1 VAPVDGWLPSVLSI
15 AYNMQMQANAVK
27 RMNIA
32 LSMRWVTAS
41 AMAAAAL
48 VLAIGSLRR
57 AFDRLVVAM
66 DAAVPEPAFL
76 AVAEIVAAA
85 GGCWLAV
92 GTLCVLLGETPWR
105 GSGSTRRLGRRCVPR
120 CWRAGVLA
128 VVGTGLLAGPALA
141 SAAGTQTRPPADQH
155 THQPRGALGVLD
167 GLVLPDRASGGWHG
181 RSTVVVA
188 LALYSLTILVRNI
201 VAGLDAVPDD
211 VVDAATGMGFGRNR
225 MLWRVQVP
233 LALPAVFAGLRV
245 ATVSTIALTT
255 IGFLVGF
262 GGLGNL
268 ISDGFTS
275 NFRPQV
281 LLAAALCVVLAVA
294 ADLLLLALQK
304 SVTPW
309 ARGARA

>member
-1 VAPVDGWLPSVLSI
+1 MSRLLGTQDTAAWAVAPVDGWLPSVLSI

-27 RMNIA
+27 RMNSA
-32 LSMRWVTAS
+32 PRMRWVTAS

-66 DAAVPEPAFL
+66 DAAVPEPAFV
-76 AVAEIVAAA
+76 AVAEIVAAG

-128 VVGTGLLAGPALA
+128 VVGTGLLTGPALA

-155 THQPRGALGVLD
+155 THQPRGALAVLD

-181 RSTVVVA
+181 RSTVVVE
-188 LALYSLTILVRNI
+188 R
-201 VAGLDAVPDD
+201 GDC
-211 VVDAATGMGFGRNR
+211 
-225 MLWRVQVP
+225 LW
-233 LALPAVFAGLRV
+233 
-245 ATVSTIALTT
+245 S
-255 IGFLVGF
+255 
-262 GGLGNL
+262 
-268 ISDGFTS
+268 
-275 NFRPQV
+275 
-281 LLAAALCVVLAVA
+281 LAAAALPRA
-294 ADLLLLALQK
+294 ATDARIARHTQRWYRANAGAIGADPDLLLPGTRLHPPGQPAD
-304 SVTPW
+304 
-309 ARGARA
+309 